1 MTESNSN
8 STQQTIAES
17 KTTQQI
23 LESIIC
29 EKTLIK
35 LWLMIT
41 IIVLVIGGI
50 QLATIMEIAKIP
62 FE

>member
-1 MTESNSN
+1 MEGTNSN

-17 KTTQQI
+17 KSTQQA
-23 LESIIC
+23 LESIIK
-29 EKTLIK
+29 EKMLVK

-50 QLATIMEIAKIP
+50 QLSTIRSIAKIP

>member
-8 STQQTIAES
+8 SNS
-17 KTTQQI
+17 TQQI

-41 IIVLVIGGI
+41 VIVLVIGGI

>member
-1 MTESNSN
+1 MEGTKSKT
-8 STQQTIAES
+8 TQQTIAES
-17 KTTQQI
+17 KSTQQI

-29 EKTLIK
+29 EKELIK
-35 LWLMIT
+35 LWLMVT

-50 QLATIMEIAKIP
+50 QLSTIYSIAKLP